1 MNPLKTQQAF
11 ILPFIDFAIMK
22 ISINKRHSLVSK
34 IVIVVVFA
42 LIAPENVCGIWDFS
56 RPTNNPLQA
65 AVGGLALGAAGALAV
80 NYFKRGRGK
89 RDADFGVRNFL

>member
-1 MNPLKTQQAF
+1 
-11 ILPFIDFAIMK
+11 MK
-22 ISINKRHSLVSK
+22 ISCTKKHSIVSK
-34 IVIVVVFA
+34 VVVVVVFV

-89 RDADFGVRNFL
+89 RDADIEVRNFVLHILHYEHWINL